1 MKDKTSHRLQSE
13 NIADSLQSQTFDRR
27 ERKMS
32 NLHGCPSGNLQC
44 IASPMPLQ
52 DLLRIYHIRKIPNI
66 ATLAFDL
73 NITYRAI
80 LNIELYKWQLQKGLQ
95 KLRYCITVYLY
106 KAIHCKAVAPD
117 VKLYAYT
124 LYILIHTITLYG
136 EYDYTRYMLIQDI
149 PLYVVDV
156 YMPIGL
162 YSFIVY
168 RYAIVIWLYI
178 KSRHGTNIQFGVCT
192 KGGNV

>member
-1 MKDKTSHRLQSE
+1 MP
-13 NIADSLQSQTFDRR
+13 ISLYIHTCY
-27 ERKMS
+27 
-32 NLHGCPSGNLQC
+32 NP
-44 IASPMPLQ
+44 
-52 DLLRIYHIRKIPNI
+52 IRKIS
-66 ATLAFDL
+66 
-73 NITYRAI
+73 
-80 LNIELYKWQLQKGLQ
+80 LYL
-95 KLRYCITVYLY
+95 VY
-106 KAIHCKAVAPD
+106 AN
-117 VKLYAYT
+117 T
-124 LYILIHTITLYG
+124 
-136 EYDYTRYMLIQDI
+136 EI

>member
-1 MKDKTSHRLQSE
+1 MSFPILEKCGTWASPVPRRSEKWLYRYGRMTMPGRKPLQRLEIGFRKRQNPFVGNYTSGMAKPRILAFLRLLRLRCLNDKTSHRLQSE
-13 NIADSLQSQTFDRR
+13 NIADSFQSQTFDRR

-32 NLHGCPSGNLQC
+32 NLHGCPFGNLQC

-95 KLRYCITVYLY
+95 KLR
-106 KAIHCKAVAPD
+106 
-117 VKLYAYT
+117 
-124 LYILIHTITLYG
+124 
-136 EYDYTRYMLIQDI
+136 
-149 PLYVVDV
+149 
-156 YMPIGL
+156 
-162 YSFIVY
+162 
-168 RYAIVIWLYI
+168 
-178 KSRHGTNIQFGVCT
+178 
-192 KGGNV
+192 

>member
-1 MKDKTSHRLQSE
+1 MALPACKPLQRLENGFRKRQNPFVGNHTSGMAKTRIWAFLRLLWLRCLKDKTSHRLQSE

-80 LNIELYKWQLQKGLQ
+80 LNIELYKWQPQKRLQ
-95 KLRYCITVYLY
+95 KLR
-106 KAIHCKAVAPD
+106 
-117 VKLYAYT
+117 
-124 LYILIHTITLYG
+124 
-136 EYDYTRYMLIQDI
+136 
-149 PLYVVDV
+149 
-156 YMPIGL
+156 
-162 YSFIVY
+162 
-168 RYAIVIWLYI
+168 
-178 KSRHGTNIQFGVCT
+178 
-192 KGGNV
+192 

>member
-32 NLHGCPSGNLQC
+32 NLHGCPSENLQC

-80 LNIELYKWQLQKGLQ
+80 LNTELYKWQLQKGLQ
-95 KLRYCITVYLY
+95 KLR
-106 KAIHCKAVAPD
+106 
-117 VKLYAYT
+117 
-124 LYILIHTITLYG
+124 
-136 EYDYTRYMLIQDI
+136 
-149 PLYVVDV
+149 
-156 YMPIGL
+156 
-162 YSFIVY
+162 
-168 RYAIVIWLYI
+168 
-178 KSRHGTNIQFGVCT
+178 
-192 KGGNV
+192 

>member
-1 MKDKTSHRLQSE
+1 
-13 NIADSLQSQTFDRR
+13 
-27 ERKMS
+27 MS

-80 LNIELYKWQLQKGLQ
+80 LNIELYNWQPQKRLQ
-95 KLRYCITVYLY
+95 KL
-106 KAIHCKAVAPD
+106 
-117 VKLYAYT
+117 VKLYIYT

-156 YMPIGL
+156 YMPMGL

-192 KGGNV
+192 KGGIV

>member
-1 MKDKTSHRLQSE
+1 MPISP
-13 NIADSLQSQTFDRR
+13 IGVY
-27 ERKMS
+27 
-32 NLHGCPSGNLQC
+32 NL
-44 IASPMPLQ
+44 
-52 DLLRIYHIRKIPNI
+52 Y
-66 ATLAFDL
+66 T
-73 NITYRAI
+73 
-80 LNIELYKWQLQKGLQ
+80 
-95 KLRYCITVYLY
+95 
-106 KAIHCKAVAPD
+106 
-117 VKLYAYT
+117 YT